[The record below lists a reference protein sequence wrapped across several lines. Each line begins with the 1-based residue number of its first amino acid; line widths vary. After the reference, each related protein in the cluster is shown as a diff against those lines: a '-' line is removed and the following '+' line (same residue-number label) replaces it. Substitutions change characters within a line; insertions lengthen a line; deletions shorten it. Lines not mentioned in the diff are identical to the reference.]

1 MRVRR
6 LTTDGFRGLPD
17 RSYSLIDPRSDSGF
31 GLVLVTG
38 TRSTGKTSFLEA
50 IIAAKEQV
58 GPYGSALAPSS
69 FLRAGETVTKVR
81 VEWEISE
88 NERARYGAT
97 KRSIL
102 TESIFGDTVV
112 DPPAPDPTIA
122 ALLGEYDPDP
132 AFGKVEY
139 FHATRRLPLG
149 ATIDLSKSPGDPL
162 DRMSRLGRDDI
173 KYASLIRYIVEAGLG
188 LDRGPDGNP
197 KPPGR
202 IKAAFDALCPTKTIG
217 GLYKSG
223 DALLPVFIDRSNKA
237 YSLAQISDSELD
249 SLLFATTFVRSGL
262 HGSLVLI
269 DTPERHLG
277 DAETREYVHALTRL
291 GEGNQLIVATRSEA
305 LLASVHSDQV
315 IRLG

>member
-1 MRVRR
+1 MKVRR
-6 LTTDGFRGLPD
+6 LITDGFRGLPD

-38 TRSTGKTSFLEA
+38 SRSSGKTSFLEA

-58 GPYGSALAPSS
+58 GPYGAVQPPSS
-69 FLRAGETVTKVR
+69 YLRAGETAAKIR

-88 NERARYGAT
+88 AERARYGAPR
-97 KRSIL
+97 RSIQ
-102 TESIFGDTVV
+102 TESIFGDAVV
-112 DPPAPDPTIA
+112 ESPAPDPVIA

-132 AFGKVEY
+132 AFGKMEY

-149 ATIDLSKSPGDPL
+149 ATIDLSKAPGDPL
-162 DRMSRLGRDDI
+162 DRMSRLGRDDV
-173 KYASLIRYIVEAGLG
+173 KYSSLIRYIVEAGLG
-188 LDRGPDGNP
+188 LDRGPDGSP

-223 DALLPVFIDRSNKA
+223 DALLPVFIDHSNKA

-249 SLLFATTFVRSGL
+249 SLLFAATFVRSGVQ
-262 HGSLVLI
+262 GSVVLI

-277 DAETREYVHALTRL
+277 DAETREFVHALSRL
-291 GEGNQLIVATRSEA
+291 GDSNQLIVATRSEA

>member
-6 LTTDGFRGLPD
+6 LVTDGFRGLPD
-17 RSYSLIDPRSDSGF
+17 RSYSLVDPRSDSGF

-38 TRSTGKTSFLEA
+38 SRASGKTSFLEA

-58 GPYGSALAPSS
+58 GPYGSSLAPSS
-69 FLRAGETVTKVR
+69 FLRAGEAVAKVR

-88 NERARYGAT
+88 AERARYGAP
-97 KRSIL
+97 KSSML
-102 TESIFGDTVV
+102 TESIFGDAVIE
-112 DPPAPDPTIA
+112 PPAPDPTIA
-122 ALLGEYDPDP
+122 ALLGEYNPDP

-149 ATIDLSKSPGDPL
+149 ASIDLSKAPGDPL

-173 KYASLIRYIVEAGLG
+173 KYASLIRFIVEAGLG
-188 LDRGPDGNP
+188 LDRAPDGTP
-197 KPPGR
+197 RPPGR

-223 DALLPVFIDRSNKA
+223 DALLPVFIDRANKA
-237 YSLAQISDSELD
+237 YSLAQIADSELD
-249 SLLFATTFVRSGL
+249 SLLFATTFVRAGL
-262 HGSLVLI
+262 QGSIVLV

-277 DAETREYVHALTRL
+277 DAETREFVHALTRL
-291 GEGNQLIVATRSEA
+291 GDGNQLIVATRSEA
-305 LLASVHSDQV
+305 LLASVPSDQV